1 MKLYSVITTVKEYSG
16 CKNVIFRWFRQ
27 PMPQGQRPYA
37 DLIKDYEPGNPAFYA
52 TQVFVEEL
60 FTWDEAQQLKTY
72 LDQHHEDQ
80 GDTVFKEATLPVEND
95 IPPFEVGDSFCML
108 SEEPEYSL
116 PFKVVGLFNL
126 VGCTLDGEAS
136 EMELGKPLAA
146 VKEAAAQMLDDV
158 VAE

>member
-1 MKLYSVITTVKEYSG
+1 
-16 CKNVIFRWFRQ
+16 
-27 PMPQGQRPYA
+27 
-37 DLIKDYEPGNPAFYA
+37 
-52 TQVFVEEL
+52 
-60 FTWDEAQQLKTY
+60 
-72 LDQHHEDQ
+72 
-80 GDTVFKEATLPVEND
+80 
-95 IPPFEVGDSFCML
+95 ML

-158 VAE
+158 VAEYRERRTLR